1 MFRYHIYCVGLRKV
15 PEGRWHCQE
24 CAMCSSCGVSDPGP
38 GDSKWF
44 YEVIL
49 NFLFVFEN
57 NCDPLLLFSIYSM
70 IVLLLFQFKKI
81 EKTGSKVYRRTLC
94 APCSRYII
102 I

>member
-49 NFLFVFEN
+49 YLLFVFEK
-57 NCDPLLLFSIYSM
+57 NCDSWIYST
-70 IVLLLFQFKKI
+70 IVLFYVSSKKLKKLDQKSI
-81 EKTGSKVYRRTLC
+81 VVHYVHRVPG
-94 APCSRYII
+94 I
-102 I
+102 